1 MEILKTLKKG
11 KIEIKKMKNPVMMK
25 RNILIKKQ
33 KKNAQ
38 QNSKRSINLKH
49 GPLEGKKGILVT
61 CQTGKEK
68 RAMAELF
75 NLFEDYAEQ
84 LYPNEEDIS
93 RNEEKEVQERE
104 LSIEKE
110 LELEIQALKEKKKTP
125 IFQTFDTGC
134 RGTFFMEILSPKINP
149 VSFVHYIFED
159 IRKTKLQK
167 TRFTCKLIPILNTCV
182 SHYDKISK
190 YSKEIIDPVLN
201 EDKSIKS
208 YVIEYNR
215 RINTGIE
222 RENVMR
228 AINECIKPWNVV
240 DLKNSK
246 YTIIAE
252 IIKTTCFL
260 SIFPN
265 SLNFQKF
272 NILKLTED
280 QN

>member
-1 MEILKTLKKG
+1 MENENETLNNTKNDGNSQNFKKRKNRNKENEESSNDEEKHSHKKT
-11 KIEIKKMKNPVMMK
+11 
-25 RNILIKKQ
+25 

-49 GPLEGKKGILVT
+49 GPLEGKKGILIT

-208 YVIEYNR
+208 VSNFIYVFFFE
-215 RINTGIE
+215 INFI
-222 RENVMR
+222 
-228 AINECIKPWNVV
+228 
-240 DLKNSK
+240 
-246 YTIIAE
+246 
-252 IIKTTCFL
+252 
-260 SIFPN
+260 SIF
-265 SLNFQKF
+265 QY
-272 NILKLTED
+272 
-280 QN
+280 